1 MKKINNVLL
10 YITILTLI
18 LTTGCG
24 SKSNSSK
31 EVAALE
37 SVSGITTNISEDNA
51 ITNESTNGTDSNDS
65 ANITTDES

>member
-10 YITILTLI
+10 YIIILTLM

-24 SKSNSSK
+24 SKSNSAK

-37 SVSGITTNISEDNA
+37 SAGGITSNTSEDNA
-51 ITNESTNGTDSNDS
+51 ITNESANGTDSD
-65 ANITTDES
+65 